1 MQLQRCVFEQ
11 HVRLPPLQGE
21 CAIDLVTEEAV
32 LEEVSL
38 ELPIKLDTRTVIKIF
53 FNIISSTKPLMFN
66 SYISASNFNKDRHR
80 IQFECMQ

>member
-1 MQLQRCVFEQ
+1 MSVPSRGARWAEAAGRARPVQLQRCVFEQ

-38 ELPIKLDTRTVIKIF
+38 ELPIKLDTRTQ
-53 FNIISSTKPLMFN
+53 S
-66 SYISASNFNKDRHR
+66 
-80 IQFECMQ
+80 

>member
-38 ELPIKLDTRTVIKIF
+38 ELPIKLDTRTQ
-53 FNIISSTKPLMFN
+53 S
-66 SYISASNFNKDRHR
+66 
-80 IQFECMQ
+80 